1 MSLLAPEQSA
11 VFHGTISGDYFQAG
25 LGTISWT
32 SGEPENERRG
42 CWHIMIET
50 CELGKRF
57 GSFEAIRRLTLTVKP
72 GEVLALLGPNG
83 AGKTTTVRILSAI
96 LKPTSGWARINGLD
110 VVRDACKVR
119 ASVGLLTEY
128 PGLYHRMHALEYL
141 QFFGALLGLDR
152 TTCYQRSEHL
162 LKQFDLW
169 DVRYKRLDSYSKG
182 MRQKIAL
189 VRALIH
195 NPPVL
200 FLDEPTTAMDPQS
213 ARMVRDAIGALR
225 AADRTIL
232 LTTHNLPEAEYLA
245 DRIVI
250 IRQGEIVVEGTMQQL
265 MLRLLGD
272 PVWELRL
279 AEPFP
284 LLPSLV
290 ASVDGMVPV
299 EEVGPDRVRYRCADP
314 RAFNPYLIARITE
327 YGASLLSLAEVPRSL
342 EQVYLHIV
350 NQSDKQPSTP
360 AEPLMEQHPGV
371 TTPVA

>member
-1 MSLLAPEQSA
+1 
-11 VFHGTISGDYFQAG
+11 
-25 LGTISWT
+25 
-32 SGEPENERRG
+32 
-42 CWHIMIET
+42 MIET
-50 CELGKRF
+50 YELGKQF
-57 GSFEAIRRLTLTVKP
+57 GSFEAVRHLTLTIQP

-83 AGKTTTVRILSAI
+83 AGKTTTVRMLSAI

-110 VVRDACKVR
+110 VVRDAREVR
-119 ASVGLLTEY
+119 ANVGLLTEY
-128 PGLYHRMHALEYL
+128 PGLYHRMHALGYL
-141 QFFGALLGLDR
+141 QFFGSLLGLDR
-152 TTCYQRSEHL
+152 VTCYQQAEHL

-213 ARMVRDAIGALR
+213 ARMVRDAIGELR

-232 LTTHNLPEAEYLA
+232 LTTHNLTEAEYLA

-250 IRQGEIVVEGTMQQL
+250 IRKGEIIIEGTMKQL
-265 MLRLLGD
+265 MLELLGE

-284 LLPSLV
+284 LLPSILNGLV
-290 ASVDGMVPV
+290 TA
-299 EEVGPDRVRYRCADP
+299 EEVTPVSLRYRCS
-314 RAFNPYLIARITE
+314 NPQALNPHVIARLAE
-327 YGASLLSLAEVPRSL
+327 YGASCISLAEVPRSL

-350 NQSDKQPSTP
+350 NQSNESGQNVPEEHSTNEMMSK
-360 AEPLMEQHPGV
+360 AM
-371 TTPVA
+371 